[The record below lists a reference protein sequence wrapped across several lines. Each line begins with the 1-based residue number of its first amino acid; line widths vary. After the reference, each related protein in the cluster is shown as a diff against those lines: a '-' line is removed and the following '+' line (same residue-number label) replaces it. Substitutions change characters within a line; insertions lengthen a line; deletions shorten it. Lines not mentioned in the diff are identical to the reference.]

1 LEDLVSEALK
11 HTYARTNQFEV
22 AERLA
27 GLQEKFRVLNYD
39 TLADALRDRLGE
51 AERVPYKWTPEVL
64 SLFLQ
69 LSDRPAQNSRVEDLE
84 LLKPPESPAQLTWS
98 GILADDPLD
107 DEDGVWSTVD
117 FAAKSSEDEGSLI
130 TPDRSLQ
137 ESKASS
143 VASNVEE
150 DYALMPTYIVAEDS
164 KSLDQVF
171 GAQFWTT
178 KATISR
184 ETAGNLHNIDKLERS
199 WLVTELQAVREILFM
214 LSGLPTSLFS
224 SHDAVNISVNTKYAL
239 HHSSEN
245 TFHHI
250 LQTFAVI
257 GTKLDRLR
265 EWAGKKQDVAL
276 VQTFGAA
283 LEERL
288 RHFDSI
294 LSEMQSRFV
303 ASQREVVVSLLALR
317 NEVQSAARPLLQ
329 LSEIVADL
337 DGTSKDEPFRFMD
350 LLFDQASLKQAS
362 GDHEGFECM
371 AKMFF
376 QCFQTY
382 LKPIE
387 HWMDDGELRND
398 EGTFFISMKGE
409 VTQSSSLWSEQYQ
422 LLNTSSGHLLAPTFL
437 HTAVKQVFN
446 IGKSVVFLKKLGSFD
461 EPSRRDRAQEFRL
474 TYDSVCSP
482 GSSDSLIPFSE
493 LFNIAFDNWMH
504 SRQQSSL
511 STLRDLLY
519 SQCGLW
525 RLLDALEYIYF
536 LKDGALSTTVAVAV
550 FDRID
555 RNTQAWNDRY
565 ILTELFRGV
574 YGSLESVDAGKLSI
588 RSTPGGYRDL
598 QNKRRSVKILGSII
612 VEYNIPWAIAN
623 IVRKP
628 SIVIYQRI
636 CTLLLQIRRAKH
648 LLERQRLLTT
658 HQSSPDNTSG
668 DEANENSQIY
678 ALRLRLLVFTNALYA
693 YLTETALAPSAA
705 EMRKAMAAAGD
716 VDAMI
721 AVHEWYITHLE
732 AQCLLS
738 QKLAPIH
745 QAIISLLDL
754 AILFSDIQAS
764 YNGERQANLT
774 NRSVLSTASTQR
786 WRRRRSRR
794 PRGRGDR
801 PAATSSSSEDEDAD
815 DEDEAANGVDTS
827 YISTAETTYLER
839 LRKLRE
845 QFDRLYG
852 FVSVG
857 LQAVGRT
864 GGEPC
869 WEVLA
874 ERLAWGKGPVGEGY

>member
-1 LEDLVSEALK
+1 MKDHVSEALK
-11 HTYARTNQFEV
+11 HSYARTNQFEV
-22 AERLA
+22 AARLA
-27 GLQEKFRVLNYD
+27 GLQEKFRVWNYD
-39 TLADALRDRLGE
+39 TLADALRDRLAE
-51 AERVPYKWTPEVL
+51 AEQVPYKWTPEVL

-69 LSDRPAQNSRVEDLE
+69 LSDQPAQNSRVEDLE
-84 LLKPPESPAQLTWS
+84 LLKPPKSPAQLTWS

-117 FAAKSSEDEGSLI
+117 YAAKSSEDEGSLI

-143 VASNVEE
+143 VASDVDE
-150 DYALMPTYIVAEDS
+150 DYALMPNYIVAEDN
-164 KSLDQVF
+164 KSINQVVD
-171 GAQFWTT
+171 AQFWTT
-178 KATISR
+178 KAIISR
-184 ETAGNLHNIDKLERS
+184 EQAGTLHNSNNLGRL
-199 WLVTELQAVREILFM
+199 WLVTEMQAIREILYM

-224 SHDAVNISVNTKYAL
+224 SHDSVNISVNTKYAL

-250 LQTFAVI
+250 LHTFAVI
-257 GTKLDRLR
+257 GTELNRLR

-294 LSEMQSRFV
+294 LLDMQSRFV
-303 ASQREVVVSLLALR
+303 SSQREVIVSLLALR
-317 NEVQSAARPLLQ
+317 NEVQSAARPLLH

-350 LLFDQASLKQAS
+350 LLFDQASLRQAS
-362 GDHEGFECM
+362 GDLDGFEYM

-382 LKPIE
+382 MKPIE
-387 HWMDDGELRND
+387 QWMDDGELGND
-398 EGTFFISMKGE
+398 DGTFFISMKGE
-409 VTQSSSLWSEQYQ
+409 VTQSSSLWSGQYQ
-422 LLNTSSGHLLAPTFL
+422 LLNTSSGHLLAPKFL
-437 HTAVKQVFN
+437 HTAVTRVFN
-446 IGKSVVFLKKLGSFD
+446 VGKSVVFLKKLGSFD
-461 EPSRRDRAQEFRL
+461 EPCRRDRAQESRL
-474 TYDSVCSP
+474 DYDSVCSP
-482 GSSDSLIPFSE
+482 ASSNSLIPFSE
-493 LFNIAFDNWMH
+493 LLNIAFDSWLY

-511 STLRDLLY
+511 STLRDLLH

-525 RLLDALEYIYF
+525 KSLDALEYIYF
-536 LKDGALSTTVAVAV
+536 LKDGALSTTLATAV

-555 RNTQAWNDRY
+555 RKTQAWNDRY

-574 YGSLESVDAGKLSI
+574 YGGLEHVDAERLSI
-588 RSTPGGYRDL
+588 QSSPGGYRDL
-598 QNKRRSVKILGSII
+598 QNKRRSVKILGSIS

-658 HQSSPDNTSG
+658 YQPSPDNTSD

-678 ALRLRLLVFTNALYA
+678 ALRLRLLVFTNTLYA
-693 YLTETALAPSAA
+693 YLAETVLATSTA
-705 EMRKAMAAAGD
+705 EMRKVMAAAGD

-721 AVHEWYITHLE
+721 AVHDSYIAHLE
-732 AQCLLS
+732 ARCLLS

-754 AILFSDIQAS
+754 AILFSDIQAF
-764 YNGERQANLT
+764 YNGERLADLT

-794 PRGRGDR
+794 PRRSGNR
-801 PAATSSSSEDEDAD
+801 PTATSSSSEGEDTG
-815 DEDEAANGVDTS
+815 DEDEAANSVDTS
-827 YISTAETTYLER
+827 YISTAETTYVER
-839 LRKLRE
+839 LRKMRE
-845 QFDRLYG
+845 QFDRLYE